1 MRMVGVVSVGMDA
14 SVPTTTLVFAV
25 AAAASIKAAFVRSS
39 SSCPWPP
46 WLWPTTPGLP
56 TLPPPSYQPAPY
68 QPSYKEPAY
77 PDVAPQYNYQ
87 YAVKDDYAG
96 VDFSA
101 NEARD
106 NYATNGEYRVLLP
119 DGRTQIVTYNTQ
131 DAYSGNVADV
141 RYEGEARYEP
151 APSYKPAPPAYKPA
165 PPPAYK
171 PAPRY
176 PA

>member
-1 MRMVGVVSVGMDA
+1 MLFLHMQVLIILSLA
-14 SVPTTTLVFAV
+14 AV
-25 AAAASIKAAFVRSS
+25 ALADNPR
-39 SSCPWPP
+39 
-46 WLWPTTPGLP
+46 PTYP
-56 TLPPPSYQPAPY
+56 PPPSYKPAPY
-68 QPSYKEPAY
+68 QPSYNEPAY
-77 PDVAPQYNYQ
+77 PDVPPQYNYQ

-106 NYATNGEYRVLLP
+106 HYLLPTGEYRVLLP
-119 DGRTQIVTYNTQ
+119 DGRTQTVTYNTQ
-131 DAYSGNVADV
+131 DADSGNVADV
-141 RYEGEARYEP
+141 RYEGEARYDEP